1 MKDIGY
7 QIGRV
12 VGTPLF
18 KNYYNPIIIGE
29 ENIPKDGPIL
39 LCGNHLHVL
48 DQFPVIV
55 STKRTSH
62 WMAKK
67 EYFDGRL
74 GPLFKLT
81 GAICVDRYGDSNKSF
96 EEAINYLENGD
107 AVGLF
112 PEGTRNGLKEEKLL
126 EMYNFDKKNDMSFD
140 EFKNLVPKDT
150 LASHIKLLDELYKDN
165 KITKEQ
171 YKNYI
176 LSAKDSLLKL
186 NMDGVISDYE
196 YSDSIL
202 LPFKYGAVA
211 MAQKT
216 NAKIVPFAVTGK
228 YQKHSDDLMVRFG
241 EPFSVSK
248 NEDLS
253 DANCVLRDNIKKL
266 VYKNLKYVNF

>member
-1 MKDIGY
+1 MRDIGY

-18 KNYYNPIIIGE
+18 KNYYNPTIIGE

-67 EYFDGRL
+67 EYFDGKL

-96 EEAINYLENGD
+96 DEAINYLENGD

-126 EMYNFDKKNDMSFD
+126 EMYNFNKEDYKNISFD
-140 EFKNLVPKDT
+140 EFKSLVPKDT
-150 LASHIKLLDELYKDN
+150 LASQIRLLDELYKDN
-165 KITKEQ
+165 RISKEE
-171 YKNYI
+171 YRNYI
-176 LSAKDSLLKL
+176 LSAKTSLLKL
-186 NMDGVISDYE
+186 NKNGVISDYE

-211 MAQKT
+211 MAQKI

-241 EPFSVSK
+241 EPFNVLK
-248 NEDLS
+248 DANLS
-253 DANCVLRDNIKKL
+253 DANYTLRDDIKKL
-266 VYKNLKYVNF
+266 VYKNLK